1 MKKSKNASAAEL
13 KAIPDAA
20 EKEMR
25 QAGRVQLMASCVLCF
40 GTGSSAGAK
49 YLIFFYFLWYIKSNN
64 YKDNPKDRQKK
75 YY

>member
-25 QAGRVQLMASCVLCF
+25 QAGRVQLMASCVLC
-40 GTGSSAGAK
+40 
-49 YLIFFYFLWYIKSNN
+49 LELEVVLVLNI
-64 YKDNPKDRQKK
+64 
-75 YY
+75 